1 MKHNSELNFEEVMST
16 IVWANIDAAI
26 AVLVLLEL
34 TFYFR

>member
-1 MKHNSELNFEEVMST
+1 MKDNSGYNFEEVMST